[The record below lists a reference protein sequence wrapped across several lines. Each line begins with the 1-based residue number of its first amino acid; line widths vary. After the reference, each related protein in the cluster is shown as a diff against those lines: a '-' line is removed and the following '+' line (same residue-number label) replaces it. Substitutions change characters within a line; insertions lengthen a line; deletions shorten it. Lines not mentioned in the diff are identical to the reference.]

1 MFLGRY
7 FMDTN
12 LIQLFEKFNSED
24 RCRELLEL
32 LRWPSGVCCL
42 RCGNVSVSKIEKRHQ
57 YECNGCGY
65 QFSAT
70 AGSVFHDSH
79 LPLWKWFLATYFMCE
94 GRKGISANQ
103 LKRTLGISYKTAWY
117 LCHRIREAMKSDT
130 TEKLSGVVEADET
143 YIGGAYDKRRKRSTY
158 EKPCVVGVIQRGGE
172 VRAEKA
178 PSRGARAISA
188 FIRESVEPGSQ
199 LMTDE
204 YAGYNVVGRE
214 YQHSKVHHSKLQY
227 VEGLTHTN
235 SIENFWSLFK
245 RGLVGSFHKVSK
257 KHLDR
262 YLDEFTYRFNGRSDG
277 QLFQR
282 TLRNLVNGKAL
293 TFEELTK
300 AA

>member
-1 MFLGRY
+1 
-7 FMDTN
+7 MDMN
-12 LIQLFEKFNSED
+12 LIKLFENFNSED

-42 RCGNVSVSKIEKRHQ
+42 RCGNVSVSKLEKRNQ
-57 YECNGCGY
+57 YECNGCRY

-79 LPLWKWFLATYFMCE
+79 LPLWKWFLATYLICE
-94 GRKGISANQ
+94 GKKGVSANQ
-103 LKRTLGISYKTAWY
+103 IKRTLGISYKTAWY
-117 LCHRIREAMKSDT
+117 LCHRIREAMKSDAS
-130 TEKLSGVVEADET
+130 EKLKGIIEADET
-143 YIGGAYDKRRKRSTY
+143 FVGGKYDRRRKRGTY

-178 PSRGARAISA
+178 PSRGARALA
-188 FIRESVEPGSQ
+188 AYIRESVEPGSQ

-204 YAGYNVVGRE
+204 YAGYDAVGKD
-214 YQHSKVHHSKLQY
+214 YDHTKVAHSKLQF

-235 SIENFWSLFK
+235 SIENFWSLLK
-245 RGLVGSFHKVSK
+245 RGLVGPFHKVSE

-262 YLDEFTYRFNGRSDG
+262 YLDEFTYRFNGRDDG

-282 TLRNLVNGKAL
+282 TLRNLVNGKTL
-293 TFEELTK
+293 TFEQLTK